1 VTSFGHGGSDGTGA
15 WVFPAEDLIVCYFT
29 QARGGLTPI
38 RLETTIQE
46 TLLRK
51 GAPVK
56 VPDELNPYLGT
67 FYANFGPYK
76 NTPFQVVFRNG
87 RLAVDIP
94 DQLVFE
100 LKEPDKKGR
109 WAFVLSEKTAVSF
122 KKDQAG
128 KVVSM
133 TLHQSGQSGSSFE
146 LPRDKQADT
155 EPPKK

>member
-1 VTSFGHGGSDGTGA
+1 MTT
-15 WVFPAEDLIVCYFT
+15 
-29 QARGGLTPI
+29 I
-38 RLETTIQE
+38 RFETTIQE

-51 GAPVK
+51 GTPVK
-56 VPDELNPYLGT
+56 VPNELKPYLGT

-76 NTPFQVVFRNG
+76 NTPFQVVLRNG

-100 LKEPDKKGR
+100 LKEPDKEGR
-109 WAFVLSEKTAVSF
+109 WAFVLSEKIAVSF

-133 TLHQSGQSGSSFE
+133 TLHQSGLSF
-146 LPRDKQADT
+146 RVADKQTDANRQRSRQQRIPEIDHG
-155 EPPKK
+155 EGLSRL